1 MIVQALVWNDVLKF
15 IDWCTN
21 TAYTVYL
28 WYSQNGGIL
37 FYITITLVVIY
48 PILRKIVRAMRGG
61 R

>member
-1 MIVQALVWNDVLKF
+1 MIVLALSWNDILKA
-15 IDWCTN
+15 IDWFTN
-21 TAYTVYL
+21 AAFTVYS
-28 WYSQNGGIL
+28 WYAQNGGIL

>member
-1 MIVQALVWNDVLKF
+1 MIINALVWNDVLKA
-15 IDWCTN
+15 IDWFTN
-21 TAYTVYL
+21 AAFTVYS
-28 WYSQNGGIL
+28 WYAANGGIL

>member
-1 MIVQALVWNDVLKF
+1 MIPFLVWNDILTA
-15 IDWCTN
+15 IDWFTN
-21 TAYTVYL
+21 TAFSVFN
-28 WYSQNGGIL
+28 WYKQNGGIL